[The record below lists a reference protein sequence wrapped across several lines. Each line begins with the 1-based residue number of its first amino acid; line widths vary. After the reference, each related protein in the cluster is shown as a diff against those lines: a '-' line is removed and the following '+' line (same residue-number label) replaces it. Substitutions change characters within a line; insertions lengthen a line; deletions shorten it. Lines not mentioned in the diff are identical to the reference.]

1 MKFDLQKGSLT
12 KRMAAWLLDCMLL
25 LTLVVGAAA
34 ALTMLLGYET
44 HLTQLNDAYNK
55 YQAEYGIEFQITQEE
70 YNALPA
76 EQRQLYDDAY
86 QALNADEG
94 AMYAYNMVI
103 NLSMIITSCSI
114 LIGIFIAEFVVPMIL
129 KNGQTVGK
137 KAFGLGVIRPDGVR
151 ITGIQLFIR
160 SILGKFAVE
169 TMIPV
174 YVILMLFFQ
183 TGGIIGLV
191 LITAVTLTQAGLL
204 FFNRN
209 KMLIHDQLASTV
221 VVDLPSQMIFETTDD
236 LIAYK
241 NKLHAEEA
249 SRQEY

>member
-25 LTLVVGAAA
+25 LTLVVGAAS

-129 KNGQTVGK
+129 KNRCPAK
-137 KAFGLGVIRPDGVR
+137 IFS
-151 ITGIQLFIR
+151 R
-160 SILGKFAVE
+160 SLKPAD
-169 TMIPV
+169 
-174 YVILMLFFQ
+174 LHLQ
-183 TGGIIGLV
+183 D
-191 LITAVTLTQAGLL
+191 ATL
-204 FFNRN
+204 NRGN
-209 KMLIHDQLASTV
+209 S
-221 VVDLPSQMIFETTDD
+221 S
-236 LIAYK
+236 
-241 NKLHAEEA
+241 
-249 SRQEY
+249 